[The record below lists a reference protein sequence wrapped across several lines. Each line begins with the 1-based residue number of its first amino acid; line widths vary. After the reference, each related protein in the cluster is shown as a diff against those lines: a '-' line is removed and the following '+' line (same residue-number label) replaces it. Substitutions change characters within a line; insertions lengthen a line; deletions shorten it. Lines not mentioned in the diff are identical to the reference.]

1 MTNNIFIDISVLIEA
16 YKGNKVKFYDSLFS
30 NVGNQF
36 FINDIV
42 LSESV
47 YFILGFHSGVSP
59 RTMQQRNAIGSPINN
74 EIEQI
79 DILQE
84 FNFLSGNYSFLSG
97 IPQLMAKY
105 NLLPNDAIILA
116 TCKLHETK
124 LASHDAD
131 FIIPCESENIEL
143 LRDI

>member
-59 RTMQQRNAIGSPINN
+59 RTMQQRNALGSPISN

-97 IPQLMAKY
+97 IPQIMAKY

-116 TCKLHETK
+116 SCKLHHTK
-124 LASHDAD
+124 SASHDSD
-131 FIIPCESENIEL
+131 FIIPCQNENIEL
-143 LRDI
+143 IRDV

>member
-59 RTMQQRNAIGSPINN
+59 RTMQQRNALGSPISN

-97 IPQLMAKY
+97 IPQIMAKY

-116 TCKLHETK
+116 ACQLHERK

-131 FIIPCESENIEL
+131 FIIPCESETLNY
-143 LRDI
+143 